1 MTFPSPTP
9 DVAQLQETPGSGLTK
24 DPAPL
29 PCEPSRHTHQLSPL
43 FEVLP
48 PSLGPPPALLQEAV
62 SSLSDMAPGTSFR
75 YVLPDLSAER
85 DPSKVTQVVLCSGK
99 HYYALDKYRRE
110 QERTDVAIVRME
122 VSCWSLPPCACP

>member
-1 MTFPSPTP
+1 MLRNFRKPLVVASPKILLRYPVSQADT
-9 DVAQLQETPGSGLTK
+9 
-24 DPAPL
+24 
-29 PCEPSRHTHQLSPL
+29 HTSCLL
-43 FEVLP
+43 VFEVLP
-48 PSLGPPPALLQEAV
+48 PSLGPPPAHLQEAV

-122 VSCWSLPPCACP
+122 VSCRSLPPCARP